1 MCEDIMNT
9 PESSNQ
15 ESGQT
20 VQIANPESTMSP
32 GDEAPPGTP
41 STGEGLCRVCG
52 GSGRDPERRVCEACG
67 GTGKVTVGI
76 GGA

>member
-1 MCEDIMNT
+1 MNT
-9 PESSNQ
+9 ADRSIRETQDSEQSVRV
-15 ESGQT
+15 EDSR
-20 VQIANPESTMSP
+20 STMSP

-41 STGEGLCRVCG
+41 ATGEALCRICG